1 MGFIT
6 EEEALGITSA
16 EPKKPGAPGV
26 GFITEEEATGFKPPP
41 TFLEKVKGLYTDF
54 TSPRLTEG
62 NSSIYERGQ
71 TMKPPTFDEV
81 YGVKARALKTKLDA
95 QGEVAPAPRP
105 SPLESITN
113 AAAGTLPQLSD
124 MLTSTGKS
132 LVGIVPYTGAYAY
145 KRAQGVQPKQAAK
158 EAAAFKEEVLPA
170 AVFAPWGTIAAKLG
184 GEAEQAYKENPVA
197 WVMGAVA
204 ETVNS
209 GVEGAAAKT
218 GIPAEHFAA
227 LTDEFMGLAGAI
239 GFKPQL
245 VKTINTRLTQFSG
258 VGEAKGMGG
267 FGPAVA
273 ELMKTAPA
281 LTPAHATLLEP
292 AKIEVEGA
300 PPTKAE
306 LKAQRAAVDSLVVD
320 ATKLKQIFGIAKKA
334 GPEAE
339 AALVQNIFD
348 RVLKPQRKT
357 VVETPAPEMTT
368 LNVGTFEAPA
378 PEPVH
383 PLASA
388 LEKKAN
394 GLLLDATEAKAVRE
408 AGLEPSQITP
418 LINDALTALREGKLI
433 TAEQAKAVRTLGVD
447 VTRGEIKGFDGKV
460 WFQRGKADPAF
471 LGVLTALGIG
481 ALAIPHVVDWW
492 NNSGG
497 LSGDNARD
505 VGPGLAAAG
514 AAGVI
519 KGKGGMWHPE
529 TVRRMAGDI
538 FPYNASILETYR
550 SIAPDL
556 LEPGEHAAY
565 VKAEMKQGWSEKAVT
580 NYLNR
585 HAGTATDPIK
595 DLRLP
600 DGTKWEDLTD
610 SGFSGTAA
618 REYQATPGMSKIAK
632 EQRAFAAGAKP
643 DELIWEQNVL
653 GTPLGAPPGPGIGVG
668 RSHTIMKNYLSHV
681 GDYIASLNL
690 TPEKLQQM
698 DLPRAIRETVANDKR
713 IAEMALRDVTRPNPT
728 KIADTQALPLW
739 KEYPAESSG
748 PRKFSFNKDGSLQ
761 QLASVELPAGEV
773 QYSWREIKLQDSL
786 TPDQAR
792 RIRLETIEEW
802 DLRDKQTLRGD
813 EHVPRHYIALDAKGK
828 PIIDNFSQR
837 VASGETLEQAHLAGQ
852 LAQEGN
858 SLGHCVGGYVEN
870 VLGGYSRI
878 VSLRDQHGRSY
889 ATVEL
894 QSGKNSVLRPDQ
906 EHLRGD
912 SIMQIKGPGNGAPAD
927 YVQPYVQD
935 FVKSGKWGAVEDLHH
950 TGLVQVGDAF
960 HDRATLIKRA
970 KAQELEATGR
980 PMSDSDAAYIMDHPK
995 EYSGM
1000 LSKLLKQ
1007 TGKADTD
1014 LLIKIAGGAAAAA
1027 YLMSDAPKDDKL
1039 TLAAMG
1045 LAGTLGMKGRFE
1057 GVPEPKVLETFRKG
1071 GREAEYAAAH
1081 IYETTHRQLERS
1093 VTQMGKDLPVDDIV
1107 QEVYDKAFRSLK
1119 LAAEDPRAFRGDSK
1133 ISTYLHMI
1141 AKREAVDY
1149 IRYGRSR
1156 LQTSSLEVD
1165 PETGASAAPEGHMMA
1180 QSPEKYTSAYDQA
1193 ATNQMTQAMQGAM
1206 DKLSEER
1213 KAAFNAVEM
1222 EGMSYQEAA
1231 AELGIPENT
1240 VRSRVFRAKEDLQGF
1255 LRQYNTPGKP
1265 GHLQAGKMDNDLLIG
1280 AGGGVVAGALIG
1292 NVLDPEHKLRDSLYG
1307 ALAGGVLATGAGR
1320 GALKAAIKAPDAA
1333 LGLISTRL
1341 GNIAAEL
1348 KLALRNHEM
1357 RVLKALDAMNDKTLP
1372 FLQAMKK
1379 LTPEENALVSR
1390 ALLNGDM
1397 AALQRVPGVAATFVA
1412 VQKVLGGL
1420 ETQLQGLGRFS
1431 EGVTNYFPRLVK
1443 DFEGLKAAMGQEAAL
1458 GLDKVLVEAEAKMIR
1473 KESRGL
1479 TELEQSLIVNRYIF
1493 GPDQSSF
1500 LPGYA
1505 KGRKIQEV
1513 PEQLAPFYEEP
1524 TQSLLRYMS
1533 AAANDIETARFFGRD
1548 LTSKSKGGK
1557 QFTDLDS
1564 SIGNL
1569 TARLIREGKINGR
1582 QAMEVRDILKARF
1595 EQGNKGANPI
1605 IAAAKNVTNA
1615 ALLGNFASAATQIG
1629 DSVMTVYH
1637 QGLVPTLQ
1645 AVVEKVAGKE
1655 RLTPKDFG
1663 LVNHIAEELADMGG
1677 TGRLVHNVLKYS
1689 GFQKIDMFAKGLA
1702 LNASLIKNSKLAST
1716 PEGLAKLR
1724 AKWEPAFGQDFPALV
1739 QELQSGKVGPLTEA
1753 LSFSELSDMQP
1764 VSKAEMPQMYL
1775 EHPNGRVLYM
1785 LKTYMLK
1792 QVDILRRDAYEE
1804 IAKGTPEGIMRG
1816 TKNLAAL
1823 ATVYAVSNVPGDVVK
1838 DWLSGRKS
1846 DPLATPR
1853 LVENVMQ
1860 TFGINR
1866 YSASQLGQG
1875 KVVETATAMMTPPVR
1890 VLQDIVQMSPKAVAY
1905 VPLVGRPVY
1914 DRYFDGNVKR
1924 EIYEKR
1930 LANKGLAKG
1939 TGQPLS
1945 PAAKKYLAEKRAKA
1959 KAAGK

>member
-1 MGFIT
+1 VRDTLLNALGVRGLKGGIKPRGNAT
-6 EEEALGITSA
+6 AEALV
-16 EPKKPGAPGV
+16 ERP
-26 GFITEEEATGFKPPP
+26 AT
-41 TFLEKVKGLYTDF
+41 
-54 TSPRLTEG
+54 
-62 NSSIYERGQ
+62 
-71 TMKPPTFDEV
+71 
-81 YGVKARALKTKLDA
+81 
-95 QGEVAPAPRP
+95 
-105 SPLESITN
+105 
-113 AAAGTLPQLSD
+113 
-124 MLTSTGKS
+124 
-132 LVGIVPYTGAYAY
+132 
-145 KRAQGVQPKQAAK
+145 
-158 EAAAFKEEVLPA
+158 
-170 AVFAPWGTIAAKLG
+170 
-184 GEAEQAYKENPVA
+184 
-197 WVMGAVA
+197 
-204 ETVNS
+204 
-209 GVEGAAAKT
+209 
-218 GIPAEHFAA
+218 
-227 LTDEFMGLAGAI
+227 
-239 GFKPQL
+239 
-245 VKTINTRLTQFSG
+245 
-258 VGEAKGMGG
+258 
-267 FGPAVA
+267 
-273 ELMKTAPA
+273 
-281 LTPAHATLLEP
+281 LTPAHTALIEP
-292 AKIEVEGA
+292 VAPEAI

-306 LKAQRAAVDSLVVD
+306 LKAQQAAVDSLVVD
-320 ATKLKQIFGIAKKA
+320 KAKLKEIFGLAKKA

-348 RVLKPQRKT
+348 RALKPKSVVT
-357 VVETPAPEMTT
+357 VEPSAKLALDSGEVPVSAAVEPPRV
-368 LNVGTFEAPA
+368 N
-378 PEPVH
+378 

-388 LEKKAN
+388 MEKKAN
-394 GLLLDATEAKAVRE
+394 GLLLDSTEAKAVRE
-408 AGLEPSQITP
+408 AGVEPSQITP
-418 LINDALTALREGKLI
+418 LVNEALTNLREGKLI

-447 VTRGEIKGFDGKV
+447 VTRGEIKGFDGKT
-460 WFQRGKADPAF
+460 WFQRGKADPAL
-471 LGVLTALGIG
+471 LGVLGALGIS
-481 ALAIPHVVDWW
+481 ALAAPHVVDWW

-505 VGPGLAAAG
+505 VGLALGAAG

-529 TVRRMAGDI
+529 TVKSFATPLSDGLSAG
-538 FPYNASILETYR
+538 NASFPVFAANKAWAET
-550 SIAPDL
+550 A
-556 LEPGEHAAY
+556 
-565 VKAEMKQGWSEKAVT
+565 VK

-595 DLRLP
+595 DLHLP

-610 SGFSGTAA
+610 SGFSGTPAS
-618 REYQATPGMSKIAK
+618 EYQATPGMSKMAK
-632 EQRAFAAGAKP
+632 KQRALAAGAKP

-668 RSHTIMKNYLSHV
+668 RSHAIMKNYLSHV
-681 GDYIASLNL
+681 GDYVRSLEL

-713 IAEMALRDVTRPNPT
+713 IAEMALRDVTKPNPT

-773 QYSWREIKLQDSL
+773 QYSWREIKLPESL
-786 TPDQAR
+786 TPEQMK
-792 RIRLETIEEW
+792 RIRPMTAEEISSQNLEPAG
-802 DLRDKQTLRGD
+802 QPY
-813 EHVPRHYIALDAKGK
+813 VALDEKGR
-828 PIIDNFSQR
+828 PIKDNFSGR
-837 VASGETLEQAHLAGQ
+837 WAAGESHREAHLAGQ

-870 VLGGYSRI
+870 VLSGDSRI

-894 QSGKNSVLRPDQ
+894 GKDVPFVDEATRARDFKENVLNHPRQ
-906 EHLRGD
+906 EIL
-912 SIMQIKGPGNGAPAD
+912 QIKGPGNGAPAD

-935 FVKSGKWGAVEDLHH
+935 FVKSGKWGKVEDLEH
-950 TGLVQVGDAF
+950 TGLVEHKGQFYDQAE
-960 HDRATLIKRA
+960 LIKRA
-970 KAQELEATGR
+970 KEHELA
-980 PMSDSDAAYIMDHPK
+980 
-995 EYSGM
+995 
-1000 LSKLLKQ
+1000 Q
-1007 TGKADTD
+1007 TGHELSTEDAKYMVQRAPAYGNLMDQLTRQAGKID
-1014 LLIKIAGGAAAAA
+1014 DKLLIKVAGGAAAAA

-1045 LAGTLGMKGRFE
+1045 MAGTLKMKGRLE
-1057 GVPEPKVLETFRKG
+1057 GVPDGKLVEMLRAG
-1071 GREAEYAAAH
+1071 GKEAEHAAAR
-1081 IYETTHRQLERS
+1081 IYEDTHRQLKRS
-1093 VTQMGKDLPVDDIV
+1093 IEYKDPKASAEDIMQETYISALEAMRLPP
-1107 QEVYDKAFRSLK
+1107 S
-1119 LAAEDPRAFRGDSK
+1119 DPRAFRGAAK
-1133 ISTYLHMI
+1133 ISTYLHTI
-1141 AKREAVDY
+1141 AKNKLKDSYREADAR
-1149 IRYGRSR
+1149 IK
-1156 LQTSSLEVD
+1156 TNSLEVD

-1193 ATNQMTQAMQGAM
+1193 ATNQMAQAMQGAM

-1265 GHLQAGKMDNDLLIG
+1265 GHLQAGKMNTDLLIG
-1280 AGGGVVAGALIG
+1280 VGGGVAAGALIG
-1292 NVLDPEHKLRDSLYG
+1292 NVLDPEHKLRDSLYS
-1307 ALAGGVLATGAGR
+1307 ALAGGVLATGTGR
-1320 GALKAAIKAPDAA
+1320 GALKAAIKSPDAA

-1341 GNIAAEL
+1341 GNIAPEL
-1348 KLALRNHEM
+1348 KLALRNHEVS
-1357 RVLKALDAMNDKTLP
+1357 VLKALDAMNDKTLP

-1379 LTPEENALVSR
+1379 LTPEQSALVSR

-1397 AALQRVPGVAATFVA
+1397 AALQQVPGVAATFSA

-1458 GLDKVLVEAEAKMIR
+1458 GLDKVMLEAEAKMIR
-1473 KESRGL
+1473 KEGRGL

-1513 PEQLAPFYEEP
+1513 PEHLAPFYEEP

-1702 LNASLIKNSKLAST
+1702 LNASLIKNSKLAAT

-1739 QELQSGKVGPLTEA
+1739 QELRSGKPGPLTEA

-1792 QVDILRRDAYEE
+1792 QVDILRRDAYGE

-1853 LVENVMQ
+1853 LVDNVLQ

-1875 KVVETATAMMTPPVR
+1875 KVVETATALMTPPVK
-1890 VLQDIVQMSPKAVAY
+1890 VLQDIVQLSPKAVGY

-1945 PAAKKYLAEKRAKA
+1945 PEAKKYLAEKRAKA

>member
-1 MGFIT
+1 MGFIA
-6 EEEALGITSA
+6 EEEALGINTGSA
-16 EPKKPGAPGV
+16 ETKPGVFKGN
-26 GFITEEEATGFKPPP
+26 FITEEEATG
-41 TFLEKVKGLYTDF
+41 
-54 TSPRLTEG
+54 
-62 NSSIYERGQ
+62 I
-71 TMKPPTFDEV
+71 
-81 YGVKARALKTKLDA
+81 
-95 QGEVAPAPRP
+95 APRA
-105 SPLESITN
+105 SPLEAVRTKALGGLDQVGKEVKAATN
-113 AAAGTLPQLSD
+113 MMVGMPGGIAGVAMDAGSRISSLVMGEDAKTAGVRARNTSNWVNENWKKVTDTLGLSQD
-124 MLTSTGKS
+124 ASGSKIDSLMNWAMEASDKGGKS
-132 LVGIVPYTGAYAY
+132 LEEATKGVLSLETTQSVRDTLLNALGVRGLKGGIKPRGNATM
-145 KRAQGVQPKQAAK
+145 
-158 EAAAFKEEVLPA
+158 EALK
-170 AVFAPWGTIAAKLG
+170 
-184 GEAEQAYKENPVA
+184 AE
-197 WVMGAVA
+197 
-204 ETVNS
+204 
-209 GVEGAAAKT
+209 
-218 GIPAEHFAA
+218 
-227 LTDEFMGLAGAI
+227 
-239 GFKPQL
+239 
-245 VKTINTRLTQFSG
+245 
-258 VGEAKGMGG
+258 
-267 FGPAVA
+267 
-273 ELMKTAPA
+273 APA
-281 LTPAHATLLEP
+281 LPPAHVALFEP
-292 AKIEVEGA
+292 PAPDA
-300 PPTKAE
+300 LPPTKGE
-306 LKAQRAAVDSLVVD
+306 LKAQKAAVDSLVVD
-320 ATKLKQIFGIAKKA
+320 KAKLQQIFGLAKKA

-497 LSGDNARD
+497 LSGDNTRD
-505 VGPGLAAAG
+505 VGLGLAGLG

-565 VKAEMKQGWSEKAVT
+565 VKAEMQQGWSEKAVT

-713 IAEMALRDVTRPNPT
+713 IAEMALRDVTQPNPT

-773 QYSWREIKLQDSL
+773 QYSWREIKLPESL
-786 TPDQAR
+786 TPEQMK
-792 RIRLETIEEW
+792 RIIPTGLAGKTTPAGIPY
-802 DLRDKQTLRGD
+802 KNKYAAT
-813 EHVPRHYIALDAKGK
+813 DAKGK
-828 PIIDNFSQR
+828 VIKDNFSDAEA
-837 VASGETLEQAHLAGQ
+837 VGATPEEAHLAGQ

-858 SLGHCVGGYVEN
+858 SLGHCVGGYAEN
-870 VLGGYSRI
+870 VLSGESRI

-889 ATVEL
+889 ATIEL
-894 QSGKNSVLRPDQ
+894 TPTQQSMRSGTD
-906 EHLRGD
+906 
-912 SIMQIKGPGNGAPAD
+912 IAQIKGPGNGAPAD

-935 FVKSGKWGAVEDLHH
+935 FVKSGKWGAVEDLQH
-950 TGLVQVGDAF
+950 TGLVQVGDTF

-1000 LSKLLKQ
+1000 LSKLAKQ
-1007 TGKADTD
+1007 AGKADTD

-1045 LAGTLGMKGRFE
+1045 MAGTLGLKGRFE

-1165 PETGASAAPEGHMMA
+1165 PETGATAAPEGHMMA

-1193 ATNQMTQAMQGAM
+1193 ATNQMAQAMQGAM

-1280 AGGGVVAGALIG
+1280 VGGGVAAGALIG

-1320 GALKAAIKAPDAA
+1320 GALKAAIKSPDAA

-1341 GNIAAEL
+1341 GNIAPEL
-1348 KLALRNHEM
+1348 KLALRNHEVS
-1357 RVLKALDAMNDKTLP
+1357 VLKALDAMNDKTLP

-1397 AALQRVPGVAATFVA
+1397 AALQRVPGVAATFSA

-1458 GLDKVLVEAEAKMIR
+1458 GLDKVMLEAEAKMIR
-1473 KESRGL
+1473 KEGRGL

-1513 PEQLAPFYEEP
+1513 PEHLAPFYEEP
-1524 TQSLLRYMS
+1524 AQSLLRYMS
-1533 AAANDIETARFFGRD
+1533 AAANDIETAKFFGRD

-1677 TGRLVHNVLKYS
+1677 TGRLVHSVLKYS

-1702 LNASLIKNSKLAST
+1702 INSSLIKNSKLAST

-1739 QELQSGKVGPLTEA
+1739 QELRSGKPGPLTEA

-1792 QVDILRRDAYEE
+1792 QVDILRRDAYGE

-1853 LVENVMQ
+1853 LVENVLQ

-1875 KVVETATAMMTPPVR
+1875 KVVETATAMMTPPVK
-1890 VLQDIVQMSPKAVAY
+1890 VLQDIATLSPKAVAY
-1905 VPLVGRPVY
+1905 VPLAGRPVY
-1914 DRYFDGNVKR
+1914 DRYFDGNVKQ

-1945 PAAKKYLAEKRAKA
+1945 PAAKKYLAETRAKA